1 MRIPRSARNDGEA
14 MAATTEE
21 VIQGLEYLGLEV
33 SGHAREVCE
42 EAAQKLFRFQVLDK
56 IKSSRLRELEQE
68 RLKEIRRNNELTE
81 NNFRLSEKIDELR
94 EKLAE
99 LSGGEFVDMAFAVYD
114 QRETIE
120 NCTVEILTNS
130 KTGEV
135 SVGWTRS
142 KPEEEADSPQIQE

>member
-1 MRIPRSARNDGEA
+1 MEF
-14 MAATTEE
+14 
-21 VIQGLEYLGLEV
+21 LGLEV
-33 SGHAREVCE
+33 SGYSRKVCE
-42 EAAQKLFRFQVLDK
+42 EAARRLGGLMAINKAYHRNA
-56 IKSSRLRELEQE
+56 IKYQAMAE
-68 RLKEIRRNNELTE
+68 ELTA
-81 NNFRLSEKIDELR
+81 NNYRLSEKIDELR

-99 LSGGEFVDMAFAVYD
+99 LSDGEYVDLAFSVYD
-114 QRETIE
+114 RRETIE